1 MWLSRKGGQ
10 REGPVIAPI
19 CKSCNYWKKKSTR
32 QDGGSRLRPGAY
44 AEAEYTEEMKTAKR
58 RFKSTDKKA
67 AEENA
72 KTSDMPRR
80 CADDAEALA
89 DGVSKLS
96 L

>member
-1 MWLSRKGGQ
+1 M
-10 REGPVIAPI
+10 IAPI
-19 CKSCNYWKKKSTR
+19 CRSCNYWKKKSTR
-32 QDGGSRLRPGAY
+32 QDGGSRSRPGAY